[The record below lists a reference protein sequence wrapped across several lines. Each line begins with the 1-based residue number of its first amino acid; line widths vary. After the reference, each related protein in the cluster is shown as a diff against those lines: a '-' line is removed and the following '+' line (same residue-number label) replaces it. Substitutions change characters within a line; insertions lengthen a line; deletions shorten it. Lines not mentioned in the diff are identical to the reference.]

1 MASTPETGLL
11 GCWGTGASGSIS
23 CWHSNLWQPHP
34 WDLLGMCGH
43 LGGLWPIGCWVV
55 WGLGRSRG
63 LLLVECHSWIWG
75 SHRQRFMSWR
85 SIQGH
90 QSCFCC
96 QVNIVVVCLGI
107 YFGLKVDIL
116 LEVCV
121 LALVK
126 QRGLRL
132 PVNESQSMNFAREG
146 ILPPVDAAK
155 VGFSLS
161 RSMMMTVA

>member
-1 MASTPETGLL
+1 M
-11 GCWGTGASGSIS
+11 
-23 CWHSNLWQPHP
+23 
-34 WDLLGMCGH
+34 
-43 LGGLWPIGCWVV
+43 
-55 WGLGRSRG
+55 
-63 LLLVECHSWIWG
+63 
-75 SHRQRFMSWR
+75 
-85 SIQGH
+85 
-90 QSCFCC
+90 
-96 QVNIVVVCLGI
+96 CLGI